1 MNSTASAPARGA
13 LGETT
18 LRTDRLILR
27 PQVVADAEVFHR
39 LWRERDER
47 VPPHRRPDATGH
59 PTVSDIAA
67 HIAEERDR
75 RSDLL
80 SVQDATTGEV
90 YGYCGLVFAGKG
102 SADEPEIAFELLSR
116 VHNLGYATE
125 AARAVLAWSDAE
137 GYERL
142 WASVW
147 DWNVASRRVLEKL
160 GFEDSGD
167 ELPTGEHGRTILTVR
182 APSPKPAVAAPH
194 VVTVE
199 HGALSESE
207 TAALGALFDS
217 EYREGHGEWDPDRPY
232 GYSPADVHTMI
243 FLKDVAVAHV
253 GYQRRVIRVGE
264 REVTVAGTGGVLVH
278 RDWRSRGAGRRVM
291 THAQQAMRD
300 DDRVEFGY
308 LGCREEVAS
317 FYERTGW
324 SRVNA
329 VERHVSMTD
338 AQETV
343 TSAGAPILIFC
354 AGASPR
360 VGAEQW
366 PQGDID
372 LNGTPW

>member
-18 LRTDRLILR
+18 LRTERLILR
-27 PQVVADAEVFHR
+27 PQVVADADVFHL
-39 LWRERDER
+39 LWSERDER
-47 VPPHRRPDATGH
+47 VPPHRRLDATGH

-67 HIAEERDR
+67 HIAAERDR

-80 SVQDATTGEV
+80 SVQDVTTGEV

-125 AARAVLAWSDAE
+125 AARAVLAWCDAE

-147 DWNVASRRVLEKL
+147 DWNAASRRVLEKL
-160 GFEDSGD
+160 CFEDSG
-167 ELPTGEHGRTILTVR
+167 EVLPSGEHGRTILTVQVSKPER
-182 APSPKPAVAAPH
+182 ALVAEH

-199 HGALSESE
+199 HGALSESQ
-207 TAALGALFDS
+207 TAALRDLFDS
-217 EYREGHGEWDPDRPY
+217 EYRVTHGEWDPDRPY
-232 GYSPADVHTMI
+232 GYSPADVHTII
-243 FLKDVAVAHV
+243 FHGNVAVAHV
-253 GYQRRVIRVGE
+253 GFQRRVIRVGE
-264 REVTVAGTGGVLVH
+264 TEISVAGTGGVLV
-278 RDWRSRGAGRRVM
+278 RPGCRASGVGRRVM
-291 THAQQAMRD
+291 AHAQQAMRD
-300 DDRVEFGY
+300 DDGVEFGY

-324 SRVNA
+324 TRVNA
-329 VERHVSMTD
+329 VERHMSMTD

-343 TSAGAPILIFC
+343 ASAGAPILVYAAC
-354 AGASPR
+354 ANLRA
-360 VGAEQW
+360 GAEQW
-366 PQGDID
+366 PHGDIH